1 MFTALHVNPPT
12 TLGRARRTQPNKHFS
27 SRNANIKTF
36 PNRFE
41 KTGVS
46 LVASWVKNA
55 DRLQKRFT
63 NKTSQWPYMDPF
75 GDDGSWPRE
84 ELIQLYDLLNATKEN
99 NEESQNK
106 VTKLV
111 TNTIEGRNK

>member
-1 MFTALHVNPPT
+1 
-12 TLGRARRTQPNKHFS
+12 
-27 SRNANIKTF
+27 
-36 PNRFE
+36 
-41 KTGVS
+41 
-46 LVASWVKNA
+46 
-55 DRLQKRFT
+55 
-63 NKTSQWPYMDPF
+63 MDPF